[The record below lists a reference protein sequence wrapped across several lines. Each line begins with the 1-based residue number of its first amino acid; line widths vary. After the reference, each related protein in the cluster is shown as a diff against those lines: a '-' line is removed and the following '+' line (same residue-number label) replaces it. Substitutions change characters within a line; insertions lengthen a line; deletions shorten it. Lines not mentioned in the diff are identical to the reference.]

1 MRPQQRRR
9 VSEREGIP
17 MKKNYGFCE
26 SNSWMENEF
35 NSYCADTR
43 SGMELNWSDDSS
55 WDTRESVE
63 HYISH
68 YGFRF

>member
-1 MRPQQRRR
+1 
-9 VSEREGIP
+9 
-17 MKKNYGFCE
+17 MKNNHDFYE
-26 SNSWMENEF
+26 STPWMENEF
-35 NSYCADTR
+35 NSYCADAR
-43 SGMELNWSDDSS
+43 SNMELNWSDDSN

>member
-1 MRPQQRRR
+1 
-9 VSEREGIP
+9 

-35 NSYCADTR
+35 NSYCADAR
-43 SGMELNWSDDSS
+43 SGIELNWSDDSY
-55 WDTRESVE
+55 WDTQESVE

-68 YGFRF
+68 YGFHF